1 MIASSRPLHPS
12 VGARTS
18 PGLFAHARSESNTLP
33 MLPAVVRERDL
44 VEELNEVVG
53 NIEKCEV
60 GLKES

>member
-1 MIASSRPLHPS
+1 
-12 VGARTS
+12 
-18 PGLFAHARSESNTLP
+18 